1 MYKRENYQ
9 FKLNVQPHILNKY
22 RDKVGELKSQ
32 IIPNAIF
39 NAYNDLFS
47 NPVMEKN
54 KLSLVTFQDYKE
66 IEDSEE
72 YIKLKKITDEITV
85 EYKEI
90 TAEYKKGNGIHYSL
104 EFLVKLEEA
113 INDRKILLSK
123 FLVLNQANSRYTS
136 SQAYEE
142 IERLYDFN
150 IDSEIGK
157 GLDHIRRVRKII
169 LYLEEQ
175 IENGTE
181 EIRVDYSFED
191 EILTIKNVTID
202 EALASFK
209 KVETQVND
217 SKSDLGYIKINP
229 VYEKVA
235 LNTTESMRS
244 IEIITTYPNG
254 DTDDELDLL
263 LELPRVTDSK
273 ESRTTF
279 IASDSVDNK
288 TFLENTQRLSV
299 KPSQK
304 GYLVDIRSN
313 GSTIINFSNSII
325 KHE

>member
-157 GLDHIRRVRKII
+157 GVDHIRRVRKII

-229 VYEKVA
+229 VYEKAA

>member
-54 KLSLVTFQDYKE
+54 KLSLVIFQDYKE

-229 VYEKVA
+229 VYEKAA